1 MFISNGE
8 AKVPAQQNLVK
19 NYRPIGRGAIA
30 AAVAAIGKRKPKT
43 ANSNRPTGHRRPT
56 SSVRGLPSC
65 H

>member
-19 NYRPIGRGAIA
+19 HYRPIGCGAIA
-30 AAVAAIGKRKPKT
+30 AAVALIGKPNPKT
-43 ANSNRPTGHRRPT
+43 ANRNRPTGHRRPT
-56 SSVRGLPSC
+56 SSARRLPSC